1 MLVPNNEME
10 YMKKILAIDDNN
22 INLELISQI
31 VKVYYPDFKFIGALS
46 GQEGITIAQNENPD
60 LILLDIMMPDL
71 DGYETCKLLKKNNRT
86 KQIPII
92 MVSALGRDSVERTK
106 GLNAGAD
113 SFISKPF
120 DQVELKAQIN
130 VALRIKS
137 YQLQLKK
144 LNSEVTLVE
153 ERERRRIAENLH
165 DSLGQTLGLAFMNL
179 SSIDVDECSPAI
191 KNTIKFTSKLL
202 NKAIEESRQLTYD
215 LSPPILY
222 ELGLLPAIRWKLE
235 RFEKDFKIKTK
246 LIVENKST
254 QLSKENNIFLYRTVG
269 ELLTNTSKHA
279 EATEVTVKQATNNGM
294 YYISV
299 EDNGIG
305 IEKSPSKPISNKG
318 GFGLLSIEERIESL
332 NGTFIIK
339 ALAKGTKAEI
349 EIPYSLEQ
357 N

>member
-1 MLVPNNEME
+1 
-10 YMKKILAIDDNN
+10 MKKILAIDDNS

-31 VKVYYPDFKFIGALS
+31 VKVYYPDFKFMGALS
-46 GQEGITIAQNENPD
+46 GQDGISIAQKENPD

-71 DGYETCKLLKKNNRT
+71 DGYETCKLLKKHNRT

-120 DQVELKAQIN
+120 DQIELKAQIN

-144 LNSEVTLVE
+144 LNSEITLVE
-153 ERERRRIAENLH
+153 ERERRRIADNLH

-179 SSIDVDECSPAI
+179 SAIDIELCSPDI
-191 KNTIKFTSKLL
+191 KNTLKFTSKLL
-202 NKAIEESRQLTYD
+202 NKAIEESRRLTYD

-222 ELGLLPAIRWKLE
+222 ELGLLPAIQWKLE
-235 RFEKDFKIKTK
+235 QFEKDSNITTK
-246 LIVENKST
+246 LIAEKKNTK
-254 QLSKENNIFLYRTVG
+254 LSKENNIFLYRTVG
-269 ELLTNTSKHA
+269 ELLTNISKHA
-279 EATEVTVKQATNNGM
+279 EATEVAVRQSTNNGM
-294 YYISV
+294 YCISV
-299 EDNGIG
+299 EDNGVG
-305 IEKSPSKPISNKG
+305 IDKSQMKPISNKG

-332 NGTFIIK
+332 NGTFNIE
-339 ALAKGTKAEI
+339 ALPKGTKAEI
-349 EIPYSLEQ
+349 EIPYSLDH